1 MFKSSLWVL
10 VVMVFSMI
18 LIGGIT
24 RLTGSGLS
32 IVEWQPIMGI
42 LPPLSEVDW
51 NLLFQKYQTSPEF
64 QKINSGMTLVDFKK
78 IFWLEYIHRVWGRLL
93 GVVLAIPLLM
103 SFMRTDLKSY
113 RLPLLALALLIG
125 AQGVMGWYMVKSGL
139 VNDPHVSPYRLTAHL
154 ILGVV
159 ILGTSFW
166 IAVKQHHPKNNFI
179 GFSKNLI
186 KKISLSSLFLIG
198 CILLTLVYGGLVAG
212 HKAGL
217 IYNTYPLMG
226 DRLLP
231 SELLFL
237 NPLWKNLLAN
247 AATVQFIHRWLGT
260 LTATCVVILCLYF
273 WNAEV
278 PNKIRILIRLTFGMA
293 ILQFGL
299 GLFTL
304 LLIVPTHVALIH
316 QGGALILFLLV
327 LALFLKTRPV
337 WKK

>member
-1 MFKSSLWVL
+1 MIFV
-10 VVMVFSMI
+10 MI
-18 LIGGIT
+18 LIGGLT

-51 NLLFQKYQTSPEF
+51 NLLFQKYQTSPEYS
-64 QKINSGMTLVDFKK
+64 KINMGMTLVEFKE

-93 GVVLAIPLLM
+93 GLVLAIPLVM
-103 SFMRTDLKSY
+103 SFMKTELKSY
-113 RLPLLALALLIG
+113 RLPLLSLALLIG
-125 AQGVMGWYMVKSGL
+125 AQGFMGWYMVKSGL
-139 VNDPHVSPYRLTAHL
+139 IDNPHVSPYRLTAHL
-154 ILGVV
+154 LLGIL

-166 IAVKQHHPKNNFI
+166 VAVKTTSPQHDFV
-179 GFSKNLI
+179 GFSKTLI
-186 KKISLSSLFLIG
+186 KKISLTSLLLM
-198 CILLTLVYGGLVAG
+198 CCVLLTLVYGGLVAG

-237 NPLWKNLLAN
+237 DPIWKNLIAN

-260 LTATCVVILCLYF
+260 ITATCVVILCLYF

-293 ILQFGL
+293 ILQFAL

-304 LLIVPTHVALIH
+304 LLMVPTHIALVH
-316 QGGALILFLLV
+316 QGGALLLFLLV
-327 LALFLKTRPV
+327 LALALKTIPI
-337 WKK
+337 WKR